1 MWIPDIVSR
10 EIPITSNITPLEIL
24 TNNAEIA

>member
-1 MWIPDIVSR
+1 MWIPDITSR
-10 EIPITSNITPLEIL
+10 EIPITENITPLEIL